1 MADAGGRQTRSERR
15 ETHSFAFKKCVGAT
29 RAAPAV
35 SRGASRRR
43 REAGCQR
50 LAWTTSRPCEEG
62 ASPGHI
68 LQTGPCSPAWRPAGA
83 RGVGGGGA
91 VPACVRGRPARVW
104 SRPSCVRGRPAA
116 AGAAGGTV
124 RELRGVPTA
133 GLLGGVPGRGGTAV
147 LRAMISPHLPAHG
160 SHRRALVRL
169 LMRSEFSVTLTGR
182 VRLLETRGLLCETEP
197 AGSPQRTWPGRGQSP
212 GEGRRKR
219 TPGSSPLRL
228 PARPPGAWPA
238 AQGARLLSKPHSGK
252 GTRGARPTASL
263 RVRGNAA

>member
-1 MADAGGRQTRSERR
+1 MQGGRQTRSERR
-15 ETHSFAFKKCVGAT
+15 ETHSFAFKKCAGAT

-68 LQTGPCSPAWRPAGA
+68 SQTGPCSPAWRPAGA
-83 RGVGGGGA
+83 RGVGEGGA
-91 VPACVRGRPARVW
+91 V
-104 SRPSCVRGRPAA
+104 PSCVRGRPAA

-147 LRAMISPHLPAHG
+147 LWAMISPHLPAHG
-160 SHRRALVRL
+160 SHRRALVRF

-238 AQGARLLSKPHSGK
+238 AQGARLLSKPHSRK

>member
-1 MADAGGRQTRSERR
+1 M
-15 ETHSFAFKKCVGAT
+15 
-29 RAAPAV
+29 
-35 SRGASRRR
+35 
-43 REAGCQR
+43 
-50 LAWTTSRPCEEG
+50 
-62 ASPGHI
+62 
-68 LQTGPCSPAWRPAGA
+68 
-83 RGVGGGGA
+83 
-91 VPACVRGRPARVW
+91 PACVRGRPARVW

-116 AGAAGGTV
+116 AGGTV

-133 GLLGGVPGRGGTAV
+133 GLLAGVPGRGGTAV
-147 LRAMISPHLPAHG
+147 LRAMISPHLPAHR

-197 AGSPQRTWPGRGQSP
+197 ARSPQRTWPGRGQSP

-238 AQGARLLSKPHSGK
+238 ARGARLLSKPHSGK